1 VPIPVKRSAAFHA
14 CFDGLRPGDDIK
26 PNLPNDLGE
35 KEWAALVAV
44 LGIDGT
50 VKPHWKKH
58 EGLIFAFLKGGA
70 GLLIDQ
76 IRFVPELSRGQVEG
90 SKTGSS
96 MQSAITTAWNLIT
109 GIAKMVATG
118 CRLCKRYY
126 WRVPLAILVATGNG
140 SAALNA
146 TVA

>member
-1 VPIPVKRSAAFHA
+1 
-14 CFDGLRPGDDIK
+14 
-26 PNLPNDLGE
+26 LPNDLGE
-35 KEWAALVAV
+35 KEWVAMVAV

-50 VKPHWKKH
+50 GKLQWRKY

-70 GLLIDQ
+70 GLLIGQ

-109 GIAKMVATG
+109 GTAKIAATG
-118 CRLCKRYY
+118 CRLSKPYY
-126 WRVPLAILVATGNG
+126 WRVPLAIMAVIGNG